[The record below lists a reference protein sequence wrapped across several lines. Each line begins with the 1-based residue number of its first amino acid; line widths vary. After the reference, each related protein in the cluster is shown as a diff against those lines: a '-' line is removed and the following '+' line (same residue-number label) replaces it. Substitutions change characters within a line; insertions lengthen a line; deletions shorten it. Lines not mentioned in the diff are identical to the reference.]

1 MAAAGK
7 KEPSSGEMN
16 TLIEDIRQKQF
27 RRVYLFYGEEEYLV
41 QQYRKELIRAV
52 CGEED
57 SMNLNIHRSGSF
69 DWSAVQDEI
78 LAMPFFASHRLVVL
92 DDTKLFSAGRKKEG
106 AKDGE
111 DGRADDSPDSS
122 DDTEDSSA
130 PDEDN
135 DGTLK
140 ASVAA
145 FLPQI
150 PDSTVVLFTEHAD
163 EKKPDGRKGKTSVDR
178 RGKLFKA
185 VAKNGLTVQFSSP
198 DEQTLRKWVLG
209 KLGAEKIRITGET
222 LELFLSMTG
231 QDMSRISTETE
242 KLISCAGRGGV
253 IRKEDVLALTSE
265 LLENQVFRM
274 IDLITQSDPRGALEL
289 YHDLLLLKTEPN
301 MIFYLL
307 VRQFDQLLA
316 AALIM
321 AEGGSAG
328 RVMEELGVKK
338 WQADKVMRQARW
350 FSADSIR
357 KVLERCAGMQEK
369 ARSGRIDM
377 RLGLELLIVECSSR
391 QGRRG

>member
-1 MAAAGK
+1 MAATGK
-7 KEPSSGEMN
+7 KEPSSAEMN
-16 TLIEDIRQKQF
+16 ILIEDIRQKQF

-52 CGEED
+52 CGEGD
-57 SMNLNIHRSGSF
+57 SMNLNIHRSGSL

-78 LAMPFFASHRLVVL
+78 LSMPFFASHRLVVL
-92 DDTKLFSAGRKKEG
+92 DDTKLFAAGRKKEG
-106 AKDGE
+106 SKGGGE
-111 DGRADDSPDSS
+111 AHEDDSP

-130 PDEDN
+130 GEEDN

-140 ASVAA
+140 AAVAA

-150 PDSTVVLFTEHAD
+150 PESTVVLFTEHAD
-163 EKKPDGRKGKTSVDR
+163 EKKPDGQKKKTSVDR

-185 VAKNGLTVQFSSP
+185 VAKAGLTVQFSTP
-198 DEQTLRKWVLG
+198 DEQSLKKWVMG
-209 KLGAEKIRITGET
+209 KIGAEKIRITGEAM
-222 LELFLSMTG
+222 ELFLSMTG

-242 KLISCAGRGGV
+242 KLISCAGKGGV
-253 IRKEDVLALTSE
+253 IRKEDVMALTSE
-265 LLENQVFRM
+265 ILENQVFRM
-274 IDLITQSDPRGALEL
+274 IDLITQSDLRGALGL

-301 MIFYLL
+301 RIFHLL

-316 AALIM
+316 AAMIM

-328 RVMEELGVKK
+328 RVMEELDLKNR

-357 KVLERCAGMQEK
+357 KVLERCVGMQER
-369 ARSGRIDM
+369 ARSGHIDM
-377 RLGLELLIVECSSR
+377 RLGLELLIVECASR
-391 QGRRG
+391 QNRRS